1 MIATLRHDEQHQ
13 HPNGKGWVAET
24 AYVADSV
31 FVGPHAIVYGR
42 AQLSDAVRIEDTAQ
56 VSGHAELSGDVIV
69 CGNRW
74 IDGNFRASTGVYRE
88 NPKVQTK
95 SQRLR
100 PAEDGLN
107 SLVALEGR
115 IPTIWCEYMD
125 LDAQSE

>member
-1 MIATLRHDEQHQ
+1 MITTLRNEEQHQ

-74 IDGNFRASTGVYRE
+74 IDGTFKASTGTFRE
-88 NPKVQTK
+88 NAKIATK
-95 SQRLR
+95 AQRLR

-107 SLVALEGR
+107 R
-115 IPTIWCEYMD
+115 
-125 LDAQSE
+125 